1 MNEYFEEYKK
11 HKHKHNMT
19 IKLCFF
25 NKLNRIRFNHNTKTM
40 DLNPNL
46 GTNVDLKPSHINNH
60 EYLLL
65 NRIHTDIMENVTVV
79 NILI

>member
-1 MNEYFEEYKK
+1 
-11 HKHKHNMT
+11 MT

-25 NKLNRIRFNHNTKTM
+25 NKLNRIRFNHKTL

-46 GTNVDLKPSHINNH
+46 AANLHLHESSHINNH

-65 NRIHTDIMENVTVV
+65 KKEIHRIHTDIIENITVV
-79 NILI
+79 NILICLILIILFHHRV

>member
-1 MNEYFEEYKK
+1 
-11 HKHKHNMT
+11 MT

-25 NKLNRIRFNHNTKTM
+25 NKLNRIRFNHKTL

-46 GTNVDLKPSHINNH
+46 DVNLVDLEPLHTTH

-65 NRIHTDIMENVTVV
+65 KKEIHRIHTDIIENITVV
-79 NILI
+79 NILICLILIILFHHRV